1 MSYHSNFRQDKC
13 WSCEFFSGQ
22 REYKH
27 GLLGDSVHTS
37 DKGICKCDRS
47 NQRDKP
53 VYEHGCCSRYQKWG
67 VLQSTLAKKQAE
79 QEILEMQ
86 QRAQRT
92 SPPVKAETA
101 AERAAR
107 IKLAKKIMKV
117 AVIACAAMFGLGLLI
132 GLGAYLVSVLMI

>member
-27 GLLGDSVHTS
+27 GLLGDSVRTS

-47 NQRDKP
+47 NQRDNP
-53 VYEHGCCSRYQKWG
+53 VYEHGWCSRYQKWG

-117 AVIACAAMFGLGLLI
+117 AVIGCATMFGLGLLI

>member
-1 MSYHSNFRQDKC
+1 M
-13 WSCEFFSGQ
+13 
-22 REYKH
+22 REAIATGNTVQEAYEKACAM
-27 GLLGDSVHTS
+27 LGVET
-37 DKGICKCDRS
+37 
-47 NQRDKP
+47 
-53 VYEHGCCSRYQKWG
+53 Y
-67 VLQSTLAKKQAE
+67 LAE

>member
-47 NQRDKP
+47 KQRDKP
-53 VYEHGCCSRYQKWG
+53 VYEHEWCSRYQKWG
-67 VLQSTLAKKQAE
+67 VLQSTLAQKKAE
-79 QEILEMQ
+79 QEISEMQ
-86 QRAQRT
+86 RRAQRT

-107 IKLAKKIMKV
+107 IKLAKKIVKV

-132 GLGAYLVSVLMI
+132 GLGVYLVSVLMI

>member
-27 GLLGDSVHTS
+27 GLLGNSVHTS

-53 VYEHGCCSRYQKWG
+53 IYEHEWCSRYQKWG
-67 VLQSTLAKKQAE
+67 VLQSTIAQKQAE
-79 QEILEMQ
+79 QEISEMQ
-86 QRAQRT
+86 PRAQRT

-132 GLGAYLVSVLMI
+132 GLGVYLVSVLMI

>member
-27 GLLGDSVHTS
+27 GLLGNSVHTS

-53 VYEHGCCSRYQKWG
+53 VYEHEWCSRYQKWG

-86 QRAQRT
+86 HRAQRT

-132 GLGAYLVSVLMI
+132 GLGVYLVSVLMI